1 MIRQFMF
8 DLALFTKRIGS
19 IWAMMG
25 IEISYIIFGVFFG
38 IVEMKHLFTVI
49 SIVQI
54 LLTCMLFQ
62 IVSISQ
68 GELLLELNTEKA
80 IYFPTTRLN
89 YLKSKY
95 LITILF
101 LCFQTFITFICLGLG
116 YLGNRGHLG
125 MDYVVGSLLVVLI
138 NVLFSSGIII
148 LVMHMNPIT
157 VYLPLVLTLPLNL
170 ISNGIIYLLN
180 QKYYNILFL
189 VAVFSVF
196 LWILMLHVGN
206 YIYEK
211 R

>member
-19 IWAMMG
+19 IWAMVG

-62 IVSISQ
+62 IVTISQ

-95 LITILF
+95 LITILL
-101 LCFQTFITFICLGLG
+101 LCFQTLITFICLGLG

-189 VAVFSVF
+189 VAIFSVF